1 MVTSNG
7 IPAATRLHAPVWL
20 GVSSGCGLRAIV
32 GIAVGIVVPV
42 AVGSR
47 GIVAVWNATNVCKKS
62 CVTCATAV

>member
-32 GIAVGIVVPV
+32 GIAVGIVVLV

-47 GIVAVWNATNVCKKS
+47 GFVAVWKATNVCRKS
-62 CVTCATAV
+62 CVTCATTV

>member
-7 IPAATRLHAPVWL
+7 IPAATRLQAPVWL

-32 GIAVGIVVPV
+32 GIAVGIVVSV

-47 GIVAVWNATNVCKKS
+47 GIVAVWNATNVCKIS
-62 CVTCATAV
+62 CVTFATAV